1 MASPQLENGA
11 LQVALELQSAIMR
24 HEFSALERRVL
35 DAIMRYTYAA
45 GKTKAEITAEDI
57 RLMIEGKKRV
67 RTDNVRDVLVKLVQQ
82 NVLTSQPWNNGQL
95 LGIQKDYEAWLEK
108 NSTSLQGIYINNI
121 NTNSRR
127 VLEKNSTS
135 APSTVELLLD
145 YSQKQSGMRHSITVW
160 RVERSW
166 ANKLYRKYLGIT
178 NDPERTRNL
187 ITDYID
193 ENEWMRQNVQRQFA
207 YMYTRFDQWYA
218 QIPRKPREIRENE
231 EAMGR
236 RYRYHVRNKK
246 WEAV

>member
-108 NSTSLQGIYINNI
+108 NFLF
-121 NTNSRR
+121 
-127 VLEKNSTS
+127 
-135 APSTVELLLD
+135 
-145 YSQKQSGMRHSITVW
+145 
-160 RVERSW
+160 
-166 ANKLYRKYLGIT
+166 
-178 NDPERTRNL
+178 TRN
-187 ITDYID
+187 IY
-193 ENEWMRQNVQRQFA
+193 
-207 YMYTRFDQWYA
+207 
-218 QIPRKPREIRENE
+218 
-231 EAMGR
+231 
-236 RYRYHVRNKK
+236 
-246 WEAV
+246 